1 MTEIRLPSLGADMTT
16 GTIVSWCV
24 APGETVRKGDPL
36 GEIETDKGVFDL
48 DSRESGVVAE
58 LLVAPGTKVTVG
70 TPIVRLADA
79 TDVVAAAPVVPAP
92 APAAPAAAAPTPA
105 PAAAAPTPAPELAPT
120 RSHASPLARRIAAE
134 HGLDLS
140 GITGTGLHG
149 AITQSDVMRVLAERS
164 GDAVPAT
171 GAPEASAPAAT
182 ATPAATAPAPAAS
195 AADAM
200 RRAIAAA
207 VTRAKREIPHYYL
220 EHDVDLHAA
229 LTWLERHNASRPVT
243 ERVLPAALLMRAT
256 VQALARFP
264 DFNGTFSDGAFTPS
278 TAVHATIVTALR
290 GGGLVAPVIAD
301 AHRLSLTELNAA
313 LLDLVQ
319 RARASAL
326 RTSELGGGTISI
338 TNLGDRGVRAVH
350 GVIYPPQVAIVG
362 IGAITERP
370 WAVDGMLAVRP
381 VVTITLAADHRVS
394 DGIRGAQLLADIGH
408 RLQTP
413 EDA

>member
-1 MTEIRLPSLGADMTT
+1 MTEIRLPSLGADMTS

-79 TDVVAAAPVVPAP
+79 SDVVAAAPVVPEP
-92 APAAPAAAAPTPA
+92 APA
-105 PAAAAPTPAPELAPT
+105 PAPELAPT

-140 GITGTGLHG
+140 GITGTGAHG
-149 AITQSDVMRVLAERS
+149 AITQADVMRVLAERAGGAGS
-164 GDAVPAT
+164 AK
-171 GAPEASAPAAT
+171 GAPEAA
-182 ATPAATAPAPAAS
+182 APAPEAAAPAPEAPTASTSAPPAPS

-207 VTRAKREIPHYYL
+207 VTRSKREIPHYYL
-220 EHDVDLHAA
+220 EHDVDLHAP
-229 LTWLERHNASRPVT
+229 LRWLARHNATRPVT

-264 DFNGTFSDGAFTPS
+264 DFNGTSRDGAFVPS

-290 GGGLVAPVIAD
+290 GGGLVAPVLAD
-301 AHRLSLTELNAA
+301 AQQLSLAALNAA

-319 RARASAL
+319 RARAGAL

-338 TNLGDRGVRAVH
+338 TNLGERGVRAVH

-370 WAVDGMLAVRP
+370 WAVNGMLTVRP

-394 DGIRGAQLLADIGH
+394 DGIRGAQLLTDIGH
-408 RLQTP
+408 RLHTP

>member
-16 GTIVSWCV
+16 GTIVRWCV

-48 DSRESGVVAE
+48 DSRESGVVAA

-79 TDVVAAAPVVPAP
+79 ADVVSAAPVVPAP
-92 APAAPAAAAPTPA
+92 EPALSPETAAGLAPER
-105 PAAAAPTPAPELAPT
+105 APELAPS

-134 HGLDLS
+134 HELDLS
-140 GITGTGLHG
+140 GITGTGVHG
-149 AITQSDVMRVLAERS
+149 AITQVDVMRALAERS
-164 GDAVPAT
+164 EAARPAQQ
-171 GAPEASAPAAT
+171 APAAT
-182 ATPAATAPAPAAS
+182 AQPAV
-195 AADAM
+195 AM
-200 RRAIAAA
+200 RQAIAAA

-220 EHDVDLHAA
+220 EHEVDLRTA
-229 LTWLERHNASRPVT
+229 LTWLERQNATRPVT
-243 ERVLPAALLMRAT
+243 ERVLPAALLLRAT

-278 TAVHATIVTALR
+278 TAVHATIITALR

-301 AHRLSLTELNAA
+301 AHQLSLTSLNAA
-313 LLDLVQ
+313 LLDVVQ

-370 WAVDGMLAVRP
+370 WAVSGMLAVRP